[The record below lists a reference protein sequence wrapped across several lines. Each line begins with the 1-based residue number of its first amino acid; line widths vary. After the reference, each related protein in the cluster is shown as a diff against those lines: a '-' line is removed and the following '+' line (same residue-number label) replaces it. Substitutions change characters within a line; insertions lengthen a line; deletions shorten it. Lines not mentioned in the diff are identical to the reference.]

1 MSSKEPRGELGSWVR
16 ARRHRNRAAESLRL
30 AENAMVPAARERYFS
45 IAQHFLALAE
55 AEQRSTE
62 QTAAR
67 EDNSHYGA
75 WLSTR
80 RGRRRRN
87 APTDQK
93 EHIARWQVLYRKQ
106 SRVVTELQ
114 RNDVTAKPRG
124 GPVGFGIGQSTVL

>member
-1 MSSKEPRGELGSWVR
+1 
-16 ARRHRNRAAESLRL
+16 
-30 AENAMVPAARERYFS
+30 MVPAARERYFS

-67 EDNSHYGA
+67 EDNSRYGA

-80 RGRRRRN
+80 GGRRWRD

-124 GPVGFGIGQSTVL
+124 VPVGSGIGQSNVL